1 MENHNVL
8 PIRKAA
14 EEIGIPDL
22 ETLRKASKKFGALI
36 IVAGLEY
43 VDHARFEEGVKNEL
57 QSKVEQADRR
67 SKSKGTNGRK
77 IGLLRAR
84 TERAPGLIAAKEGAI
99 VAARKLVD
107 EAQNAYEKNRAK
119 KTLKDLENGLKRLK
133 DNLVKDTDDLD
144 KILNQEDEE

>member
-1 MENHNVL
+1 MDNQNVL

-22 ETLRKASKKFGALI
+22 ETLRKAAKKFGALI

-43 VDHARFEEGVKNEL
+43 VDRARFDEGVKNEL
-57 QSKVEQADRR
+57 QAKVEQADRR

-99 VAARKLVD
+99 VAARKQI
-107 EAQNAYEKNRAK
+107 EAAETKYEKSRAK
-119 KTLKDLENGLKRLK
+119 KTVSDLEDGLKKLK
-133 DNLVKDTDDLD
+133 ANLEKDTADLD
-144 KILNQEDEE
+144 KILNEEDDE